1 MAAFDFPLASAR
13 RLALCA
19 PEGRIAP
26 IGASNR
32 KRVLNRGRVLNRRRV
47 TAAVLIGEA
56 DLVDHHDVDAMD
68 IYVVG
73 GDGDDDDDD
82 AAV

>member
-1 MAAFDFPLASAR
+1 M
-13 RLALCA
+13 
-19 PEGRIAP
+19 
-26 IGASNR
+26 
-32 KRVLNRGRVLNRRRV
+32 LNRRRV
-47 TAAVLIGEA
+47 PAAVLIGEA
-56 DLVDHHDVDAMD
+56 DLVDHQDVDAMD

>member
-1 MAAFDFPLASAR
+1 M
-13 RLALCA
+13 
-19 PEGRIAP
+19 
-26 IGASNR
+26 
-32 KRVLNRGRVLNRRRV
+32 LNRRRELNRRWLF
-47 TAAVLIGEA
+47 AAVLFGEA

>member
-1 MAAFDFPLASAR
+1 M
-13 RLALCA
+13 
-19 PEGRIAP
+19 
-26 IGASNR
+26 
-32 KRVLNRGRVLNRRRV
+32 LNRRRV
-47 TAAVLIGEA
+47 PEAVLIGEA